1 MSNGLT
7 TATLDRPAVA
17 GTATGTGGFRML
29 VEVFREAMIGLARNR
44 FRAGLAMLGISWGIV
59 SVVMLLSYGNGFR
72 EALSAGFR
80 NAFGSG
86 VVISWPGQ
94 TSMGAGGER
103 AGRRVRITV
112 AQALEVG
119 ELPLVKHVSPEL
131 FQELPI
137 SYGNKQGSYLVRAV
151 AASYGEMRSEIPLP
165 GGRFLDDEDV
175 RLHRRVA
182 FIGAEVNRKLFGESN
197 AVGQTIRLRGINF
210 EVIGVM
216 KEKAQLSNYRRPDI
230 QCVFIPYTTASQVWY
245 QAWTDVVVWQAVDAT
260 KEPDADRQVREFLG
274 KAANFNPADERAL
287 RNWGSS
293 KADEITRSMSTGL
306 QLVLGFIGI
315 LTLGIGGVGV
325 MNIMFVSVQERTRE
339 IGIRKALG
347 AQAAAHPAAVPAR
360 GHRHQRRRR
369 RAGRRAVDRPGV
381 GVQPAAVPVGAARRH
396 DRRARHPP
404 AAVVRAAADLLGHPD
419 GGRPGRRAAAR
430 DSRQP
435 PGPDRSAALRI
446 EVAESLS
453 RLLSASAATL
463 SPASRS
469 PPVATRA
476 RRAPC
481 PPDDAYSSRSPVLP
495 PPADG

>member
-1 MSNGLT
+1 MANGFT

-17 GTATGTGGFRML
+17 GTAMGPGGMRLL

-72 EALSAGFR
+72 DALSAGFR

-112 AQALEVG
+112 DQALQVG
-119 ELPLVKHVSPEL
+119 ELPLVKNVSPEL
-131 FQELPI
+131 FEDLPV
-137 SYGNKQGSYLVRAV
+137 SYGNKQTSYLIRAV
-151 AASYGEMRSEIPLP
+151 APSYGAMRSEIPLP
-165 GGRFLDDEDV
+165 GGRFIDDEDV

-197 AVGQTIRLRGINF
+197 AIGQTIRIRGINF

-216 KEKAQLSNYRRPDI
+216 KEKAQLSNYMRPDI
-230 QCVFIPYTTASQVWY
+230 QCVFIPYTTSTQVWY
-245 QAWTDVVVWQAVDAT
+245 QAWSDVVVWQAVDAI
-260 KEPDADRQVREFLG
+260 KEPEADRQVREFLG

-287 RNWGSS
+287 RNLGSS

-306 QLVLGFIGI
+306 KLVLGFIGI

-347 AQAAAHPAAVPAR
+347 A
-360 GHRHQRRRR
+360 RRRHILLQFLLEGIATSVAGGVLGVVLSTALVWMFSPR
-369 RAGRRAVDRPGV
+369 PFLSELLDDATGALDIHLLLSFELLAICSGILMAVGLVAGLLPAIRA
-381 GVQPAAVPVGAARRH
+381 
-396 DRRARHPP
+396 
-404 AAVVRAAADLLGHPD
+404 
-419 GGRPGRRAAAR
+419 
-430 DSRQP
+430 SRLDP
-435 PGPDRSAALRI
+435 IEALRY
-446 EVAESLS
+446 E
-453 RLLSASAATL
+453 
-463 SPASRS
+463 
-469 PPVATRA
+469 
-476 RRAPC
+476 
-481 PPDDAYSSRSPVLP
+481 
-495 PPADG
+495 